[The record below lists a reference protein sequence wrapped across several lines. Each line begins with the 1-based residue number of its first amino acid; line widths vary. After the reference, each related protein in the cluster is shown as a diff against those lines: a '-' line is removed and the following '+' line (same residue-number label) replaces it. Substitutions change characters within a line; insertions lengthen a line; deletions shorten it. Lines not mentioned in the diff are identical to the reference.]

1 MINVK
6 KCLKG
11 YKVVDLF
18 AGIGGFHYA
27 FSSFGA
33 EIIYASEWD
42 KDAAEVYEKNFKIKP
57 TGDITKI
64 DAKDIPDHDILCAG
78 IPCQPFS
85 ISGKRLGFEDTRGT
99 LFFDVA
105 RIVQEKHPKIVFIEN
120 VKNFATHDN
129 GNTLGTVLIVM
140 KNLGYNCF
148 WKVLDAANYGVPQK
162 RKRIY
167 IICFRADLGITEF
180 SFPTEEFLTRHVE
193 DILVSEK
200 EVPEKLYI
208 NRPDTFFNG
217 SVDNYY
223 SSDSIRLGTI
233 NKGGQGER
241 IYSTKGAAVT
251 LSAYGGGAGA
261 KTGLYLVNDRIRRLT
276 PRECARLDGFPEEHK
291 LHENFNVSYK
301 QFGNSVVIDV
311 LQKIIAQFAYNEE
324 MLKCLG

>member
-1 MINVK
+1 MINVEK
-6 KCLKG
+6 TLKG
-11 YKVVDLF
+11 YQVIDLF
-18 AGIGGFHYA
+18 SGIGGFHYA

-33 EIIYASEWD
+33 EVIYASEWD
-42 KDAAEVYEKNFKIKP
+42 KDAADIYEKNFKIKP

-64 DAKDIPDHDILCAG
+64 NAKEIPEHDILCAG

-105 RIVQEKHPKIVFIEN
+105 RIVKEKQPKIVFIEN

-129 GNTLGTVLIVM
+129 GNTLHTVLTVM
-140 KNLGYNCF
+140 KDLGYNCF
-148 WKVLDAANYGVPQK
+148 WKVLDAANYGIPQK

-167 IICFRADLGITEF
+167 ILCFRNDLGITEF
-180 SFPTEEFLTRHVE
+180 EFPKEEVLKHHVE
-193 DILVSEK
+193 DILVPEK
-200 EVPEKLYI
+200 EVPKKLFV

-217 SVDNYY
+217 SVDDHY
-223 SSDSIRLGTI
+223 SSGSIRLGI
-233 NKGGQGER
+233 VNKGGQGER

-261 KTGLYLVNDRIRRLT
+261 KTGLYLINNKIRRLT
-276 PRECARLDGFPEEHK
+276 PRECARLDGFPEKHK
-291 LHENFNVSYK
+291 LHENINVSYK

-324 MLKCLG
+324 MMKCLA